1 MNILPIRVFYVIIIF
16 ITFLLLH
23 RLVVLATHD
32 IFQFFVYNEGK
43 KKEKLRQLIFWNAIG
58 L

>member
-1 MNILPIRVFYVIIIF
+1 MFYVIIIF

-43 KKEKLRQLIFWNAIG
+43 EKEKLRQLIFWNAIG